1 MHEIKPT
8 AEDPSNVTGSLKM
21 GPVSKLIQKMNYKT
35 FEKNKYLFF
44 RYTPTKQK
52 IKRYIKKNKTKD
64 NPFNVLKNISF
75 K

>member
-1 MHEIKPT
+1 
-8 AEDPSNVTGSLKM
+8 
-21 GPVSKLIQKMNYKT
+21 MNYKT